1 MTGEHAAYRIVPV
14 SPDVAEDFLAVDQAA
29 FFFELA
35 RPWQEA
41 LSSLDLSR
49 CWAATSTGE
58 PPFAG
63 IYGSFDMTVTV
74 PAPAGGLH
82 AVPMAGLTWVGVH
95 PDQRRRGVLSQM
107 VRHHFADLHEQGV
120 ALSGLHASEPTI
132 YGRFGYAVA
141 SLEAYLRLSRGHRL
155 QAPDALDAAADVV
168 TARMVAHDGEGVAD
182 RLHALH
188 ARLTGAQ
195 LGGVVMPLQMARSIA
210 RDVPELRRGH
220 EARQVLLAERDG
232 DPVGFAVFHRSE
244 KWEHGHPQGTLTCHE
259 VVAEDAAALLALA
272 RRLVDFDLTA
282 SVRMRFGSLDDP
294 VLWWGGGPRAVGT
307 TVHDSLWLRLVDV
320 DAALAQRGFAGPVD
334 AVLDVVDPVCPWNEG
349 RWRLSC
355 SGAGTPATCS
365 RTDDPADV
373 RLPVQALG
381 SAYAG
386 LRTLASQA
394 RQGVVEELV
403 PGSLGGV
410 SAAFATDQQP
420 VAAIPF

>member
-1 MTGEHAAYRIVPV
+1 MTGEPTAYRIVPV

-29 FFFELA
+29 FFFEHS

-41 LSSLDLSR
+41 LGSLDLSR
-49 CWAATSTGE
+49 CWAATRTGE
-58 PPFAG
+58 PPFSG

-74 PAPAGGLH
+74 PAPGGGLH

-95 PDQRRRGVLSQM
+95 PDARRRAVLSQM

-120 ALSGLHASEPTI
+120 AVSGLHASEPTI

-141 SLEAYLRLSRGHRL
+141 SLVATLRLSRGHRL
-155 QAPDALDAAADVV
+155 QAPPALESAADEV
-168 TARMVAHDGEGVAD
+168 TTRMVALAGEGVAD
-182 RLHALH
+182 AVHALH

-195 LGGVVMPLQMARSIA
+195 LGGVVMPPQMARHIA
-210 RDVPELRRGH
+210 RDVPELRRGQ

-232 DPVGFAVFHRSE
+232 RAVGFAMFHRSD
-244 KWEHGHPQGTLTCHE
+244 KWEHGRPQGTLTCHE
-259 VVAEDAAALLALA
+259 VVAEDAAARLALV

-282 SVRMRFGSLDDP
+282 SVQMRYGSLDDP

-320 DAALAQRGFAGPVD
+320 GAALAQRGYSAPVD
-334 AVLDVVDPVCPWNEG
+334 VVLDVVDPVCPWNEG

-355 SGAGTPATCS
+355 AGPGSPATCE

-386 LRTLASQA
+386 LRTLSSQA
-394 RQGVVEELV
+394 AQGVVEELV
-403 PGSLGGV
+403 PGSLAGL
-410 SAAFATDQQP
+410 SAAFATDRQP
-420 VAAIPF
+420 VAAVMF